1 MSVNEVKLK
10 QAVDPF
16 VIRGTGPPSSRT
28 FCIGNEDHT
37 IGNSLRHILM
47 QNSSVGFAGY
57 SVPHPSEPVVQ
68 IRVQTVAPPGAAAQ
82 APTAM
87 EALKVA
93 CQTLSDQC
101 EVVLEQLE
109 ELLPEIAE
117 DKTKLERFILED
129 AERAQEEEDD
139 EEDEEE

>member
-47 QNSSVGFAGY
+47 QNSNVGFAGY

-68 IRVQTVAPPGAAAQ
+68 IRVQTVAPPGGATP
-82 APTAM
+82 PTAM
-87 EALKVA
+87 HTLKVA
-93 CQTLSDQC
+93 CQTLSEQC
-101 EVVLEQLE
+101 DVVLEQLE

-117 DKTKLERFILED
+117 DKAKLERFILED
-129 AERAQEEEDD
+129 AERAQEEEEDE